1 MKQVDAIDL
10 AMTREKLG
18 HDFYLDAT
26 ETTNNPSGQKVFHW
40 LARQEQTHFNALKRL
55 RDALV
60 RDAPEEAEQ
69 SLTSSKTPQWPIPGE
84 VTEST
89 NAQEALQMAIEAEK
103 ASVSFYRT
111 TEQFTPDEGAKT
123 MFSELVREEQK
134 HLQLLEIQLD
144 ALIRGESFI
153 ELNSP
158 DVAKLLHAD

>member
-1 MKQVDAIDL
+1 MDVLDL
-10 AMTREKLG
+10 AMAREKMG

-40 LARQEQTHFNALKRL
+40 LTRQEQTHFNALKRL

-69 SLTSSKTPQWPIPGE
+69 SLTSSKIPQWPIPGE

-89 NAQEALQMAIEAEK
+89 DAQEALQMAIEAEK
-103 ASVSFYRT
+103 ASVLFYRT
-111 TEQFTPDEGAKT
+111 AEQFTPDEGAKT
-123 MFSELVREEQK
+123 IFSELVCEEQK

-144 ALIRGESFI
+144 ALIRGEPFI
-153 ELNSP
+153 KLNSP
-158 DVAKLLHAD
+158 VVKKLLYAD

>member
-10 AMTREKLG
+10 AMAQEKIG
-18 HDFYLDAT
+18 HDSYLDAT
-26 ETTNNPSGQKVFHW
+26 ETTNNPNGQKVFHW
-40 LARQEQTHFNALKRL
+40 LARQEQIHFNALKRL

-60 RDAPEEAEQ
+60 RDAPEEAEH
-69 SLTSSKTPQWPIPGE
+69 SLTSPKPPRWPIPRE

-89 NAQEALQMAIEAEK
+89 TAQEALQMAIEYEK

-111 TEQFTPDEGAKT
+111 TEQFIPDEGAKT

-134 HLQLLEIQLD
+134 HLQLVEIQLD

-153 ELNSP
+153 DLNSP
-158 DVAKLLHAD
+158 DVAKLLHVD